1 MNTIFFPIR
10 RMVRRLA
17 VSTVFFSL
25 CATASSY
32 AAGLQVQVLN
42 PRGAGLMNAVVYAV
56 PVNGKA
62 PAVEPGKRA
71 IIDQIDREFVPLVSV
86 IQTGTAV
93 SFPNKD
99 DVEHAVY
106 SFSPPK
112 RFEIKLYS
120 GVPARPVVFDKPGM
134 VTLGCNI
141 HDSMVAFV
149 LVVDT
154 PYFAKTDKAG
164 RANLDNLPPGSYRVV
179 AWHPQQR
186 DPNAL
191 STQTGEAPAGGASAS
206 ASPLKFTLTTDTN

>member
-1 MNTIFFPIR
+1 MKTPFPIR
-10 RMVRRLA
+10 LA
-17 VSTVFFSL
+17 ALAIGLGAAAAHAASL
-25 CATASSY
+25 PVQAT
-32 AAGLQVQVLN
+32 N
-42 PRGAGLMNAVVYAV
+42 TRGQPLANAVVYAL
-56 PVNGKA
+56 PANGKA
-62 PAVEPGKRA
+62 PAVELGKKA

-86 IQTGTAV
+86 IQTGTAI

-120 GVPARPVVFDKPGM
+120 GVPAKPVVFDKPGM

-141 HDSMVAFV
+141 HDSMVAYV

-164 RANLDNLPPGSYRVV
+164 RATIDNLPAGSWRIV

-186 DPNAL
+186 DPNG
-191 STQTGEAPAGGASAS
+191 STTQNAEIPAGNANA
-206 ASPLKFTLTTDTN
+206 AALKFSLPAETN

>member
-1 MNTIFFPIR
+1 MNTKASTRQGIR
-10 RMVRRLA
+10 MTAA
-17 VSTVFFSL
+17 VVLGLST
-25 CATASSY
+25 TAVSY
-32 AAGLQVQVLN
+32 AAGVQVQAVN
-42 PRGAGLMNAVVYAV
+42 SRGAPLSNTIVYAV
-56 PVNGKA
+56 PVIGKA
-62 PAVEPGKRA
+62 PALEPGKKA

-93 SFPNKD
+93 VFPNKD

-120 GVPARPVVFDKPGM
+120 GVPAKPVVFDKPGM

-141 HDSMVAFV
+141 HDSMVAYV

-164 RANLDNLPPGSYRVV
+164 KASIDNLPAGAYRIS

-186 DPNAL
+186 DANAVT
-191 STQTGEAPAGGASAS
+191 TQNTDIPAGGANGP
-206 ASPLKFTLTTDTN
+206 PLKFTLATETN

>member
-1 MNTIFFPIR
+1 MKNPFPIR
-10 RMVRRLA
+10 LA
-17 VSTVFFSL
+17 AFAIGFGAVAAHAASL
-25 CATASSY
+25 PVQATNA
-32 AAGLQVQVLN
+32 
-42 PRGAGLMNAVVYAV
+42 RGQPLANAVVYAL
-56 PVNGKA
+56 PANGKA
-62 PAVEPGKRA
+62 PAVEPGKKA

-86 IQTGTAV
+86 IQTGTAI

-120 GVPARPVVFDKPGM
+120 GVPAKPVLFDKPGM

-141 HDSMVAFV
+141 HDSMVAYV

-164 RANLDNLPPGSYRVV
+164 RATIDNLPAGSWRIV

-186 DPNAL
+186 DPNGSA
-191 STQTGEAPAGGASAS
+191 TQNAEIPAGNANA
-206 ASPLKFTLTTDTN
+206 AALKFSLPAETN

>member
-1 MNTIFFPIR
+1 MNNFAPF
-10 RMVRRLA
+10 RLTA
-17 VSTVFFSL
+17 VL
-25 CATASSY
+25 ALGLAAACAH
-32 AAGLQVQVLN
+32 AAGVTVQASN
-42 PRGAGLMNAVVYAV
+42 ARGAPLANAVVYAV
-56 PVNGKA
+56 PANGKA
-62 PAVEPGKRA
+62 PALEPGKKT

-141 HDSMVAFV
+141 HDSMVAYV
-149 LVVDT
+149 LIVDT
-154 PYFAKTDKAG
+154 PWFGKTDKAG
-164 RANLDNLPPGSYRVV
+164 RVAIDNLPVGSYRIV

-191 STQTGEAPAGGASAS
+191 VTQNVDVPASGANPA
-206 ASPLKFTLTTDTN
+206 LKVVLAAETN

>member
-1 MNTIFFPIR
+1 MNTLFPIR
-10 RMVRRLA
+10 RLVRGFAL
-17 VSTVFFSL
+17 SSL
-25 CATASSY
+25 FTLGAAIAAH
-32 AAGLQVQVLN
+32 AAGLQVQVVN
-42 PRGAGLMNAVVYAV
+42 TRGAALANAVVYAV
-56 PVNGKA
+56 PVSGKV
-62 PAVEPGKRA
+62 PALEPGKRA

-120 GVPARPVVFDKPGM
+120 GVPARPVVFDKPGL

-149 LVVDT
+149 LIVDT
-154 PYFAKTDKAG
+154 PYFARTDKAG
-164 RANLDNLPPGSYRVV
+164 RVNLDNLPPGGYRVV

-186 DPNAL
+186 DANAL
-191 STQTGEAPAGGASAS
+191 STQTGEVVASGAGAASP
-206 ASPLKFTLTTDTN
+206 PLKFTLTTDTN

>member
-1 MNTIFFPIR
+1 MKKQ
-10 RMVRRLA
+10 VSLRLA
-17 VSTVFFSL
+17 VFALGFCGAAVQ
-25 CATASSY
+25 
-32 AAGLQVQVLN
+32 AAGLPVQAVN
-42 PRGAGLMNAVVYAV
+42 PRGQPLANAVVYAV

-62 PAVEPGKRA
+62 PAIEPGKRA
-71 IIDQIDREFVPLVSV
+71 VIDQIDREFVPLVSV

-141 HDSMVAFV
+141 HDSMVAYV
-149 LVVDT
+149 LIVDT
-154 PYFAKTDKAG
+154 PWFAKTDKSG
-164 RANLDNLPPGSYRVV
+164 RATIENLPAGSYRIV

-191 STQTGEAPAGGASAS
+191 TTQNADIPAGNANA
-206 ASPLKFTLTTDTN
+206 AALKLSLPAETN

>member
-1 MNTIFFPIR
+1 MNLSSQAYR
-10 RMVRRLA
+10 RIA
-17 VSTVFFSL
+17 
-25 CATASSY
+25 ASSVAATLALLASAAAQ
-32 AAGLQVQVLN
+32 AAGVTVQAAN
-42 PRGAGLMNAVVYAV
+42 ARGAPLSNAVVYAV
-56 PVNGKA
+56 PVNGRA
-62 PAVEPGKRA
+62 PALEPGKRA
-71 IIDQIDREFVPLVSV
+71 VIDQIDREFVPLVSV

-141 HDSMVAFV
+141 HDSMVAYV
-149 LVVDT
+149 LIVDT
-154 PYFAKTDKAG
+154 PWFGKTDKAG
-164 RANLDNLPPGSYRVV
+164 RATLDNLPPGNYRIV

-186 DPNAL
+186 DPNATV
-191 STQTGEAPAGGASAS
+191 SQTVDLPAGGAGPA
-206 ASPLKFTLTTDTN
+206 ALKVVLATDNN

>member
-1 MNTIFFPIR
+1 MNTLFPLRGCIR
-10 RMVRRLA
+10 KAALSTLLA
-17 VSTVFFSL
+17 LAGT
-25 CATASSY
+25 TAAH
-32 AAGLQVQVLN
+32 AASLQVQVLT
-42 PRGAGLMNAVVYAV
+42 PRGAGLVNAVVYAV
-56 PVNGKA
+56 PVNAKT
-62 PAVEPGKRA
+62 PAIEPGKRA
-71 IIDQIDREFVPLVSV
+71 VIDQIDREFVPLVSV

-112 RFEIKLYS
+112 RFEIRLYS

-154 PYFAKTDKAG
+154 PYFAKTDKTG
-164 RANLDNLPPGSYRVV
+164 RVSLDNLPPGSYRVV

-186 DPNAL
+186 DPNA
-191 STQTGEAPAGGASAS
+191 SNTQTAEVPGAGAS
-206 ASPLKFTLTTDTN
+206 SPLKFTLATDTN

>member
-1 MNTIFFPIR
+1 MNILSNFR
-10 RMVRRLA
+10 HHRYACRMAATLA
-17 VSTVFFSL
+17 LPAAL
-25 CATASSY
+25 CVALPAQ
-32 AAGLQVQVLN
+32 AAGVQVQAVN
-42 PRGAGLMNAVVYAV
+42 PRGAPLVNAIVYAV

-62 PAVEPGKRA
+62 PALEPGKRA
-71 IIDQIDREFVPLVSV
+71 VIDQIDREFVPLVSV

-141 HDSMVAFV
+141 HDSMVAYV
-149 LVVDT
+149 LIVDT

-164 RANLDNLPPGSYRVV
+164 RASIDNLPAGSYRIV

-186 DPNAL
+186 DPNATV
-191 STQTGEAPAGGASAS
+191 TQNSEVPAGGANAP
-206 ASPLKFTLTTDTN
+206 PLKFTLTTDTN

>member
-1 MNTIFFPIR
+1 MKNQ
-10 RMVRRLA
+10 VSLRLA
-17 VSTVFFSL
+17 MF
-25 CATASSY
+25 
-32 AAGLQVQVLN
+32 AAGLCTAAAHAASLPVQAVN
-42 PRGAGLMNAVVYAV
+42 PRGQPLANAVVYAV

-62 PAVEPGKRA
+62 PAVESGKKA

-141 HDSMVAFV
+141 HDSMVAYV
-149 LVVDT
+149 MIVDT
-154 PYFAKTDKAG
+154 PWFAKTDKSG
-164 RANLDNLPPGSYRVV
+164 RATIENLPAGSYRIV

-191 STQTGEAPAGGASAS
+191 TTQTADVPPGNANAAA
-206 ASPLKFTLTTDTN
+206 LKFSLPAETN

>member
-1 MNTIFFPIR
+1 MNTQVSSR
-10 RMVRRLA
+10 QLARRLA
-17 VSTVFFSL
+17 AL
-25 CATASSY
+25 ALGLMAAAAAQ
-32 AAGLQVQVLN
+32 AAGVAVQAVN
-42 PRGAGLMNAVVYAV
+42 ARGAALSNVVVYAV

-62 PAVEPGKRA
+62 PALEPGKKA

-141 HDSMVAFV
+141 HDSMVAYV
-149 LVVDT
+149 MIVDT
-154 PYFAKTDKAG
+154 PYFAKTDKSG
-164 RANLDNLPPGSYRVV
+164 RATIENLPAGAYRIT

-191 STQTGEAPAGGASAS
+191 MTQNTDVAAGTATAP
-206 ASPLKFTLTTDTN
+206 PLKFTLPTETN

>member
-1 MNTIFFPIR
+1 MNTFSLIR
-10 RMVRRLA
+10 QSLLPSACAMVLA
-17 VSTVFFSL
+17 L
-25 CATASSY
+25 CATTAAQAASV
-32 AAGLQVQVLN
+32 QVQAVS
-42 PRGAGLMNAVVYAV
+42 PRGAPLVNAVVYAV

-62 PAVEPGKRA
+62 PALEPGKRA

-86 IQTGTAV
+86 IQTGTAI

-141 HDSMVAFV
+141 HDSMVAYV
-149 LVVDT
+149 LIVDT

-164 RANLDNLPPGSYRVV
+164 RASIDNLPPGSYRIV

-186 DPNAL
+186 DPNATT
-191 STQTGEAPAGGASAS
+191 TQTSEVPAGGANAP
-206 ASPLKFTLTTDTN
+206 PLKFTLTTDTN